1 MRANRDFN
9 HVYDLDAIRA
19 DAGIDRKRPLPHQQ
33 DALDALHRWFG
44 GQHQPHA
51 GGLLVLP
58 TGAGKTYTTVRF
70 LCGSRGADQGGP
82 GPLSLGYKVLWLAHT
97 HHLLEQAFV
106 EFANSLQLIR
116 APRASLG
123 LRVVSG
129 APRHHHVQDVR
140 IEDDVLI
147 ATLQTIR
154 GAVENRQRQVLRWLE
169 GAGEGLFIVFDE
181 AHHSPAPTYRNL
193 VLDLLQGG
201 SSVGLLGLTATPTYS
216 DETRRPWLGRLF
228 PQGIIH
234 QEAVAELMLAGI
246 LARPRPRQL
255 VRTKSTPKFEPG
267 EFDAWATTRRD
278 LPEHVIAQL
287 ADNRARNALIAD
299 TYAASRD
306 EFGPTIMFADRREQ
320 CDQIVADLKRHQV
333 RAGAVYSQGEGG
345 KNALEGNRSELNA
358 RILEDFRQGNLDVIV
373 NIRMLTEGTDLPSA
387 QTAFMTRQTTSQIL
401 LTQMVGRVL
410 RGPKMGGTKDA
421 HLVFFADDWQQN
433 INWAEWELLD
443 GVETVPDPAA
453 PAELAPRPVVE
464 LLSADLLR
472 KLAEWMEGN
481 VGLSPVPFWE
491 LIPAGWYQ
499 VEYEVLVN
507 PVAGEL
513 DAGSGDVPEFIRRL
527 VLVFDRDRP
536 GFERMLDSAS
546 PSELGLFADVVR
558 EEDETEA
565 AVTQL
570 LSRHFATHVLHG
582 PNLALGIEDVMR
594 HLAQQGVAPPFVPF
608 EAREEHDL
616 DGIAASMLERR
627 VDRLTEDLEL
637 REQFGRGDRLWKL
650 LFRDYERFKLQ
661 YTLIAERLVAS
672 PEKVHATLKRLIDRE
687 TQPADVPEDLKREI
701 NRRDGGRCLCCGAAR
716 YLQVDHIQPRYRGGS
731 DEAPNL
737 QTLCRR
743 CNRAKGI
750 ETMDFRSGRYLTPLT
765 AAPERLPTLA
775 LPSNARA
782 RDVEA
787 WQTYLRGLVNLFYG
801 CAAVKSV
808 AVTARGRNF
817 HTWEIELHRGNRSVW
832 FRPHLDTVLGAVQS
846 CKRQNGLAAP
856 SKITIRS
863 AVR

>member
-1 MRANRDFN
+1 MKANRDFN

-19 DAGIDRKRPLPHQQ
+19 EAGVDRKPPFPHQQ
-33 DALDALHRWFG
+33 DALDAMHRWFVG
-44 GQHQPHA
+44 PHQPHA
-51 GGLLVLP
+51 GGLVVLP

-82 GPLSLGYKVLWLAHT
+82 GPHKVLWLAHA
-97 HHLLEQAFV
+97 HHLLEQAFE
-106 EFANSLQLIR
+106 EFPNSLQLIR

-169 GAGEGLFIVFDE
+169 EAGDRLFIVFDE

-193 VLDLLQGG
+193 IEGLLRGG
-201 SSVGLLGLTATPTYS
+201 SSVALLGLTATPTYS
-216 DETRRPWLGRLF
+216 DDTRRPWLGRLF

-234 QEAVAELMLAGI
+234 QEPVAKLILAGI
-246 LARPRPRQL
+246 LARPRPRQP
-255 VRTKSTPKFEPG
+255 VRTNSTPKFDPG
-267 EFDAWATTRRD
+267 EFDAWAASRRD
-278 LPEHVIAQL
+278 LPDHVIKQL
-287 ADNRARNALIAD
+287 AEDRTRNVLIAD
-299 TYAASRD
+299 TYSANRA
-306 EFGPTIMFADRREQ
+306 EFGPTIMFADRRDQ
-320 CDQIVADLKRHQV
+320 CIQIVDALKRHHV
-333 RAGAVYSQGEGG
+333 RAGAVYSPGEGG
-345 KNALEGNRSELNA
+345 QDALEGNRSELNA

-373 NIRMLTEGTDLPSA
+373 NIRMLTEGTDLPKV

-421 HLVFFADDWQQN
+421 HLVFFADDWQQH

-443 GVETVPDPAA
+443 GVEPVPDPTAL
-453 PAELAPRPVVE
+453 PEQAPRPAVE
-464 LLSADLLR
+464 LISADLLR
-472 KLAEWMEGN
+472 KLAEWMEDN

-491 LIPAGWYQ
+491 LVPAGWYQ
-499 VEYEVLVN
+499 VEYEMLVV
-507 PVAGEL
+507 PESEEL
-513 DAGSGDVPEFIRRL
+513 DPNSDDGPEFVKRL
-527 VLVFDRDRP
+527 ILVFDRDRP
-536 GFERMLDSAS
+536 GFEQMLAS
-546 PSELGLFADVVR
+546 TSPRELEPFAEVVR
-558 EEDETEA
+558 DEDEAEA
-565 AVTQL
+565 VVAQL
-570 LSRHFATHVLHG
+570 LERHFETGVLHG

-594 HLAQQGVAPPFVPF
+594 HLAQQGAAPPFFPF

-616 DGIAASMLERR
+616 DGIAASMLERK
-627 VDRLTEDLEL
+627 VDRLSEDREL
-637 REQFGRGDRLWKL
+637 REEFGRSDRLWSQ

-672 PEKVHATLKRLIDRE
+672 PATVEATLQRVVDRE
-687 TQPADVPEDLKREI
+687 TQPADVPADLKREI
-701 NRRDGGRCLCCGAAR
+701 HRRDGGRCLCCGATR
-716 YLQVDHIQPRYRGGS
+716 YLQVDHIQPLYRGGRN
-731 DEAPNL
+731 EASNL

-743 CNRAKGI
+743 CNRAKRI
-750 ETMDFRSGRYLTPLT
+750 ETMDFRPGRHLTPLT

-775 LPSNARA
+775 LPRNSRA

-787 WQTYLRGLVNLFYG
+787 WQTYLQGLVNLYYR

-817 HTWEIELHRGNRSVW
+817 HTWEIELHRGNQSAW
-832 FRPHLDTVLGAVQS
+832 FRPHLDTVLEAVQA
-846 CKRQNGLAAP
+846 CKRRNGLAAP
-856 SKITIRS
+856 SSIKVRS